1 MPGPERSLG
10 CYRCR
15 SMKLKCDQQH
25 PECKRCQRVKVT
37 CPGYRHENN
46 LIFVDVSNKI
56 RERGSS
62 QRPRHSRKPTTENAA
77 GPLDNPRRSRNS
89 SSASTSPPLTTSLL
103 RTDWNQHALCR
114 FMSEFTVGTDNLKA
128 NPGFLHNLPQLYGEA
143 RGRDLL
149 LDNAVMAVSL
159 AHHSNQSGSYDAAL
173 QARKLYGVSISLLNK
188 ELSEGN
194 FQSETTLIAVLFLNY
209 YQVFSDEHPT
219 SDVCSMHSDALTML
233 LRTRGTS
240 AQFLDPKV
248 GGITRAA
255 VYVAI
260 YRNLTRRILPGPE
273 VALFEKSLESYKETT
288 WADTT
293 IALASITRLLCRCD
307 KLLEKKPSEGRASLA
322 LMELISRFKE
332 EDKKYPYWYGSVAL
346 DPDRLETSF
355 FEIVWV
361 NSRRAARITL
371 LQSLVD
377 LTLRTHMHSDL
388 QHRLK
393 EMSRLRHMAE
403 ESILVMADEISINT
417 SALLAEFES
426 RRAKAN
432 RDGEPLGCVAIA
444 YFLSLAPLGIA
455 IGVKTLSEE
464 RRICIAGQLAIVS
477 SRIGLRRPLREQWR
491 R

>member
-15 SMKLKCDQQH
+15 SMKLKVSYGHVLSSGDSFTVAMLMAKKCDQQH

-77 GPLDNPRRSRNS
+77 GPLDNPRRSRNL

-194 FQSETTLIAVLFLNY
+194 LQSETTLIAVLFLNY
-209 YQVFSDEHPT
+209 YQV
-219 SDVCSMHSDALTML
+219 C
-233 LRTRGTS
+233 G
-240 AQFLDPKV
+240 
-248 GGITRAA
+248 
-255 VYVAI
+255 
-260 YRNLTRRILPGPE
+260 ILP
-273 VALFEKSLESYKETT
+273 ALE
-288 WADTT
+288 
-293 IALASITRLLCRCD
+293 
-307 KLLEKKPSEGRASLA
+307 
-322 LMELISRFKE
+322 
-332 EDKKYPYWYGSVAL
+332 
-346 DPDRLETSF
+346 
-355 FEIVWV
+355 
-361 NSRRAARITL
+361 
-371 LQSLVD
+371 Q
-377 LTLRTHMHSDL
+377 
-388 QHRLK
+388 
-393 EMSRLRHMAE
+393 RLRSYRYSAT
-403 ESILVMADEISINT
+403 SILHQM
-417 SALLAEFES
+417 
-426 RRAKAN
+426 
-432 RDGEPLGCVAIA
+432 
-444 YFLSLAPLGIA
+444 
-455 IGVKTLSEE
+455 
-464 RRICIAGQLAIVS
+464 
-477 SRIGLRRPLREQWR
+477 W
-491 R
+491 

>member
-1 MPGPERSLG
+1 
-10 CYRCR
+10 
-15 SMKLKCDQQH
+15 
-25 PECKRCQRVKVT
+25 
-37 CPGYRHENN
+37 
-46 LIFVDVSNKI
+46 
-56 RERGSS
+56 
-62 QRPRHSRKPTTENAA
+62 
-77 GPLDNPRRSRNS
+77 
-89 SSASTSPPLTTSLL
+89 
-103 RTDWNQHALCR
+103 
-114 FMSEFTVGTDNLKA
+114 
-128 NPGFLHNLPQLYGEA
+128 
-143 RGRDLL
+143 
-149 LDNAVMAVSL
+149 MAVSL

-194 FQSETTLIAVLFLNY
+194 LQSETTLIAVLFLNY

-240 AQFLDPKV
+240 SQFLDPKV

-332 EDKKYPYWYGSVAL
+332 EDKKYPDWYGSVAL

>member
-1 MPGPERSLG
+1 M
-10 CYRCR
+10 
-15 SMKLKCDQQH
+15 
-25 PECKRCQRVKVT
+25 
-37 CPGYRHENN
+37 
-46 LIFVDVSNKI
+46 
-56 RERGSS
+56 
-62 QRPRHSRKPTTENAA
+62 
-77 GPLDNPRRSRNS
+77 
-89 SSASTSPPLTTSLL
+89 
-103 RTDWNQHALCR
+103 
-114 FMSEFTVGTDNLKA
+114 
-128 NPGFLHNLPQLYGEA
+128 
-143 RGRDLL
+143 
-149 LDNAVMAVSL
+149 
-159 AHHSNQSGSYDAAL
+159 
-173 QARKLYGVSISLLNK
+173 
-188 ELSEGN
+188 
-194 FQSETTLIAVLFLNY
+194 
-209 YQVFSDEHPT
+209 
-219 SDVCSMHSDALTML
+219 
-233 LRTRGTS
+233 
-240 AQFLDPKV
+240 
-248 GGITRAA
+248 
-255 VYVAI
+255 
-260 YRNLTRRILPGPE
+260 
-273 VALFEKSLESYKETT
+273 ALFEKSLESYKETT

-332 EDKKYPYWYGSVAL
+332 EDKKYPDWYGSVAL